1 MKSMPRVEVG
11 QEATIMR
18 SESLEGVE
26 AQLDEVLLGLRRKV
40 RGVRGSVVADANGL
54 TVASDV
60 RTGVSPATLAAMSTL
75 IAQSAGS
82 VFENIEMKGP
92 DTILMEG
99 SQANVV
105 VMHIPSADVT
115 LLSLVDKATNLGVMK
130 IEMARAAQGI
140 SAALGFSIKPT
151 RSTITELFII
161 TKGGLLLRHYSDT
174 LRTDLDRDAL
184 SGMLVAVQ
192 DFVKVTLAAKSGS
205 LSQLRYGDQSIYFFQ
220 ANYTVA
226 AVVAK
231 DGNAE
236 TVRYQVLDALQDF
249 EDRHGQT
256 LATWN
261 GDVNAFPG
269 IDDCFDRIIKG

>member
-1 MKSMPRVEVG
+1 MPRVEVG
-11 QEATIMR
+11 QATTMAR
-18 SESLEGVE
+18 SQSLEGVE

-60 RTGVSPATLAAMSTL
+60 RNGVSPATLAAMSTL

-92 DTILMEG
+92 DSILMEG
-99 SQANVV
+99 SQANVL
-105 VMHIPSADVT
+105 VMHIPAADVT
-115 LLSLVDKATNLGVMK
+115 LLSLVDKTTNLGVMK

-140 SAALGFSIKPT
+140 SGALGFSIKPI
-151 RSTITELFII
+151 RSTITELFVM

-205 LSQLRYGDQSIYFFQ
+205 LSQLRYGDQSIFFFQ

-231 DGNAE
+231 EGNAE

-256 LATWN
+256 LASWN

-269 IDDCFDRIIKG
+269 IDDCFDRILKG

>member
-1 MKSMPRVEVG
+1 MPRVEVG
-11 QEATIMR
+11 QVPTMAR

-26 AQLDEVLLGLRRKV
+26 AQLDEVLLGLRRRV

-60 RTGVSPATLAAMSTL
+60 RNGVSPATLAAMSTL

-92 DTILMEG
+92 DAIFMEG

-105 VMHIPSADVT
+105 VMHVPTADVT
-115 LLSLVDKATNLGVMK
+115 LLSLVDKATNLGVLK

-140 SAALGFSIKPT
+140 SGALGFSIQPT
-151 RSTITELFII
+151 RSTITELFVM
-161 TKGGLLLRHYSDT
+161 TKSGLLLRHYSDT

-205 LSQLRYGDQSIYFFQ
+205 LSQLRYGDQSIFFFQ

-226 AVVAK
+226 AVVAR

-256 LATWN
+256 LASWN
-261 GDVNAFPG
+261 GDMNAFPG

>member
-1 MKSMPRVEVG
+1 MPRAEIG
-11 QEATIMR
+11 QVTTVSR

-82 VFENIEMKGP
+82 VFENMEMQGP
-92 DTILMEG
+92 ETILMEG

-105 VMHIPSADVT
+105 VMHIPTADVT
-115 LLSLVDKATNLGVMK
+115 LLSLVDKTTNLGAMK
-130 IEMARAAQGI
+130 IEMSRAAQGI
-140 SAALGFSIKPT
+140 SSALGFSINPV
-151 RSTITELFII
+151 RSGIKELFII

-192 DFVKVTLAAKSGS
+192 DFVKVTLASKSGS
-205 LSQLRYGDQSIYFFQ
+205 LSQLRYGDESIFFFQ
-220 ANYTVA
+220 GNHTVA

-231 DGNAE
+231 DGNADA
-236 TVRYQVLDALQDF
+236 VRYQVLDALQDF

-256 LATWN
+256 LESWN

-269 IDDCFDRIIKG
+269 IDDSFERIIKG